1 MKIGIDARFYSGSF
15 TGIGRYVYELIDN
28 ILKLDQHNQYVLFF
42 NNPEFEKFTPP
53 RKGITKILAD
63 SPHYSLKEQWHFWRL
78 LGKADLDLAISAE
91 TR

>member
-53 RKGITKILAD
+53 RKGVTKILAKI
-63 SPHYSLKEQWHFWRL
+63 PPL
-78 LGKADLDLAISAE
+78 LFKRTVAFLALAGK
-91 TR
+91 